1 MSVTSTPIYPQ
12 SVNNAALAVVNATS
26 TTITTFITAGSN
38 AGSKIEWINAATS
51 DTAVN
56 NVTFYLYNGTTSY
69 PIGVIQIP
77 AGSGNTYNVPPI
89 SVLNY
94 VNLSTSTQNFPQFTF
109 DGNGNKFLY
118 LASGWSLQVSV
129 LAAVT
134 SGKQLTLTAQVEN
147 F

>member
-1 MSVTSTPIYPQ
+1 MVTNTPIFPQ
-12 SVNNAALAVVNATS
+12 AISNAALAVVNATS
-26 TTITTFITAGSN
+26 TTITTLLTAGTN
-38 AGSKIEWINAATS
+38 GSRVGWINAATS
-51 DTAVN
+51 DTAIN

-77 AGSGNTYNVPPI
+77 AGSGATYNVPPI